1 MKFIKLQNFFSI
13 LAHLSKREKLILYG
27 AIVFI
32 SLAFLD
38 RMVISVASSKIK
50 SLDKEI
56 ETKESEIKNYLKILA
71 QKNRIEI
78 QRANYSSYLGSEKS
92 ENEEVTVFLK
102 EIESLANKA
111 EIYLIDMKPAGIK
124 DQGSSKKFLVNL
136 NCEGEMKQIAV
147 FMYTIETSNKL
158 LTIDKYQISP
168 KSKDSSLAKCSMVIS
183 KLVIP

>member
-1 MKFIKLQNFFSI
+1 MKFARLQKLFSI
-13 LAHLSKREKLILYG
+13 LAHLSKREKFIFYSALIF
-27 AIVFI
+27 V

-38 RMVISVASSKIK
+38 RMVINVALNKIK

-56 ETKESEIKNYLKILA
+56 GVRESEIKNYLKILA

-78 QRANYSSYLGSEKS
+78 QRANYSSYLGAEKS

-102 EIESLANKA
+102 EIENLANKA

-124 DQGSSKKFLVNL
+124 DLGNSKKFLINL
-136 NCEGEMKQIAV
+136 NCEGKMEQIAV
-147 FMYTIETSNKL
+147 FMHSIETSNKI
-158 LTIDKYQISP
+158 LTIDKYQLSP